1 MENIDWI
8 QKAVKL
14 GNVLYAAPYVNKTSS
29 KDERR
34 FFLYHIRVVDGII
47 SFDDPALWAGQ
58 INEVTTQT
66 EK

>member
-14 GNVLYAAPYVNKTSS
+14 GQVLYAAPYVNKTSS

-47 SFDDPALWAGQ
+47 SFDDPALWAG
-58 INEVTTQT
+58 
-66 EK
+66 